1 MFSTTGEVSD
11 VAKVVQEVK
20 MVVHH
25 QVRVCTEDQEE
36 LLRNNPVCG
45 VYVCVCD
52 VTMLNGTKITSL
64 AHNAPSPPPTLHTH
78 TRFTHIRT
86 SV

>member
-1 MFSTTGEVSD
+1 MSQFWCYSHKMEVAVFSTTGEVSD

-45 VYVCVCD
+45 VYVCV
-52 VTMLNGTKITSL
+52 
-64 AHNAPSPPPTLHTH
+64 
-78 TRFTHIRT
+78 
-86 SV
+86 